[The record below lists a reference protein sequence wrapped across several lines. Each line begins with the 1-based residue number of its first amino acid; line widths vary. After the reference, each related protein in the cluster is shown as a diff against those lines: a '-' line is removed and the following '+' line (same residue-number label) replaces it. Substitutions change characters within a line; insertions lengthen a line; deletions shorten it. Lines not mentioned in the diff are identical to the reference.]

1 MDAEGPG
8 AEYPYFFLFFLD
20 VSLLEIRIY
29 KKKRSF
35 WGKERLRSVTFEEF
49 SQ

>member
-1 MDAEGPG
+1 MKVQVLSTHI
-8 AEYPYFFLFFLD
+8 FFLFFLD

-29 KKKRSF
+29 KKKGSF